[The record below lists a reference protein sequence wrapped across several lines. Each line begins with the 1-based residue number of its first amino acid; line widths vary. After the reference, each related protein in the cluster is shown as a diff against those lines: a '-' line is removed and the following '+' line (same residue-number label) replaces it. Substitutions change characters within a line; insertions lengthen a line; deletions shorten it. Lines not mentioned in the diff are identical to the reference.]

1 MHKRIH
7 VGAVLVLAC
16 VLLLAACKDKHEPT
30 KPTVGA
36 SAAMPA
42 LLA

>member
-36 SAAMPA
+36 HHVPA

>member
-36 SAAMPA
+36 SSAPT